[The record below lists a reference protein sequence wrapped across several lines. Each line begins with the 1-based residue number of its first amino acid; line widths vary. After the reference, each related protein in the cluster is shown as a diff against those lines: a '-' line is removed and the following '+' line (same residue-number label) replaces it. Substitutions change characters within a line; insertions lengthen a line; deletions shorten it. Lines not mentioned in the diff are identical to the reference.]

1 MLVLYLFKLQCP
13 TYIFTC
19 HIFFSVVSAGNDE
32 IIKNPFKPWNNT
44 IVNRI
49 KVNSGIHCGK
59 SLVPEGKIKKL
70 NTGAW
75 GVHNVPSNHD
85 S

>member
-32 IIKNPFKPWNNT
+32 IIKNPFKP
-44 IVNRI
+44 
-49 KVNSGIHCGK
+49 
-59 SLVPEGKIKKL
+59 
-70 NTGAW
+70 
-75 GVHNVPSNHD
+75 
-85 S
+85 